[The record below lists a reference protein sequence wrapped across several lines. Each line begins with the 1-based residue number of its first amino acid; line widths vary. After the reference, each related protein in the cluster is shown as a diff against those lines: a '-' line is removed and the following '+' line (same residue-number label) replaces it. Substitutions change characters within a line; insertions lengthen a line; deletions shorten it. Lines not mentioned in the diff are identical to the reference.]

1 MNCFL
6 PPKIQTNKRSEGF
19 SLPELLISSAIL
31 AGVVATSAQL
41 STSTADGMRRS
52 SLRAKTDS
60 AMARRM
66 EEIRHCAFFYLIDN
80 SLINNS
86 NQSDCRLLQ
95 LNIAEQLKYPDS
107 SKTDTFKSYC
117 DKSAL
122 STGLKAYLSSNPENL
137 TTSFNLQD
145 YDQTAKSVPITTEIT
160 SSGNLLQVTLA
171 ADAIPVTIQ
180 STIVP
185 HAQGWCR

>member
-1 MNCFL
+1 MKFSLHRKTHIN
-6 PPKIQTNKRSEGF
+6 RGSDGF
-19 SLPELLISSAIL
+19 SLPELMVSSVIL
-31 AGVVATSAQL
+31 AGVVAASAQL
-41 STSTADGMRRS
+41 SSSTADGMRRS

-60 AMARRM
+60 AVARRM

-80 SLINNS
+80 NLKNNP

-107 SKTDTFKSYC
+107 SKIDTFKIYC
-117 DKSAL
+117 DNSTL
-122 STGLKAYLSSNPENL
+122 STGLKAYLSSNQENL
-137 TTSFNLQD
+137 TTSFNLKD
-145 YDQTAKSVPITTEIT
+145 YDQTATSVPITTEIT
-160 SSGNLLQVTLA
+160 SSGNLLQVTLV
-171 ADAIPVTIQ
+171 ADAIPATIQ

>member
-1 MNCFL
+1 MNCSL
-6 PPKIQTNKRSEGF
+6 HPKKQTSRGSDGF
-19 SLPELLISSAIL
+19 SLPELMVSSVIL
-31 AGVVATSAQL
+31 AGVVAASAQL
-41 STSTADGMRRS
+41 SSSTADGMRRS

-66 EEIRHCAFFYLIDN
+66 EEIRHCAFFYLIDD
-80 SLINNS
+80 SLKNNP

-107 SKTDTFKSYC
+107 SKTVTFKSYC
-117 DKSAL
+117 DNSTL
-122 STGLKAYLSSNPENL
+122 STGLKAYLSSNQENL
-137 TTSFNLQD
+137 TTSFNLKD
-145 YDQTAKSVPITTEIT
+145 YDQTATSVPITTEIT
-160 SSGNLLQVTLA
+160 SSGNLLQVTLV
-171 ADAIPVTIQ
+171 ADAISATVQ

>member
-1 MNCFL
+1 MNRSIF
-6 PPKIQTNKRSEGF
+6 KKTQTNRGSEGF
-19 SLPELLISSAIL
+19 SLPELMVSSVIL
-31 AGVVATSAQL
+31 AGVVAASAQL

-80 SLINNS
+80 SLKNNP

-95 LNIAEQLKYPDS
+95 LNIAEQLKYPDP

-117 DKSAL
+117 DTSTL
-122 STGLKAYLSSNPENL
+122 STGLKAYLSSNRENL
-137 TTSFNLQD
+137 TTSFNLRD

-160 SSGNLLQVTLA
+160 SSGNLLRVTLS
-171 ADAIPVTIQ
+171 ADAIAAKIQ

>member
-6 PPKIQTNKRSEGF
+6 RQKIQTNKRSEGF

-41 STSTADGMRRS
+41 SSSTADGMRRS

-107 SKTDTFKSYC
+107 SNIDTFKSHC
-117 DKSAL
+117 DNNTL
-122 STGLKAYLSSNPENL
+122 STGLKAYLSSNQENL

-145 YDQTAKSVPITTEIT
+145 YDQTATSVPITTEIT

-171 ADAIPVTIQ
+171 ADTIPATIQ

>member
-1 MNCFL
+1 MNCSL
-6 PPKIQTNKRSEGF
+6 PQKTQSSRGSEGF
-19 SLPELLISSAIL
+19 SLPELLVSSIIL
-31 AGVVATSAQL
+31 AGAVAASAQL
-41 STSTADGMRRS
+41 STSTAEGMRRS

-80 SLINNS
+80 NLKNNP

-107 SKTDTFKSYC
+107 SNTDTFKSHC
-117 DKSAL
+117 DNSTL
-122 STGLKAYLSSNPENL
+122 STGLKAYLSSNQENL
-137 TTSFNLQD
+137 TTSFNLND
-145 YDQTAKSVPITTEIT
+145 YDQTAKSVPITTAII

-171 ADAIPVTIQ
+171 ADSIPATIQ

>member
-1 MNCFL
+1 MNCSL
-6 PPKIQTNKRSEGF
+6 HRKTQTSRGSDGF
-19 SLPELLISSAIL
+19 SLPELMVSSVIL
-31 AGVVATSAQL
+31 AGVVAASAQL
-41 STSTADGMRRS
+41 SSSTADGMRRS

-80 SLINNS
+80 TLKNNP

-107 SKTDTFKSYC
+107 SKTTTFKSYC
-117 DKSAL
+117 DNSTL
-122 STGLKAYLSSNPENL
+122 STGLKAYLSSNQENL
-137 TTSFNLQD
+137 TTSFNLKD
-145 YDQTAKSVPITTEIT
+145 YDQTATSVPITTEIT
-160 SSGNLLQVTLA
+160 SRGNLLQVTLV
-171 ADAIPVTIQ
+171 ADAIPATIQ

>member
-1 MNCFL
+1 MNCSL
-6 PPKIQTNKRSEGF
+6 HRKTQINRRSDGF
-19 SLPELLISSAIL
+19 SLPELMVSSVIL
-31 AGVVATSAQL
+31 AGVVAASAQL
-41 STSTADGMRRS
+41 SSSTADGMRRS

-107 SKTDTFKSYC
+107 SNIDTFKSHC
-117 DKSAL
+117 DNNTL
-122 STGLKAYLSSNPENL
+122 STGLKAYLSSNQKNL
-137 TTSFNLQD
+137 TTSFNLND

-171 ADAIPVTIQ
+171 ADSIPARIQ